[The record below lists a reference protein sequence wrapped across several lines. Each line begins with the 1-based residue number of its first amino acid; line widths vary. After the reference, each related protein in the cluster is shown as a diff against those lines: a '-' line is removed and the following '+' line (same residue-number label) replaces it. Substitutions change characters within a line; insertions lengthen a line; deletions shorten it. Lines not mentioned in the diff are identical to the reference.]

1 MVGTYFKQ
9 LEPSVEGA
17 ALDQVEPDVGISV
30 VDPILTAHDG
40 SRPETIALSDRL

>member
-1 MVGTYFKQ
+1 

-30 VDPILTAHDG
+30 VDPILAGRTGDD
-40 SRPETIALSDRL
+40 REDDNPEAIPVRR